1 MNVMGAS
8 IAAAPR
14 RREVPDGDRQG
25 TLGLIGEAR
34 ATGAPTW
41 TPDHAEKAAWLLKI
55 LDRAMDRT
63 AQRKVI
69 TETLGIDK
77 SLLRRQLD
85 GDGHL
90 SVARLGLLGDV
101 FWLAVADE
109 LRIHFGMLD
118 RAELIAQAEALSD
131 RARQLFAQA
140 AQR

>member
-1 MNVMGAS
+1 MATTMP
-8 IAAAPR
+8 AAR
-14 RREVPDGDRQG
+14 RPLEVHSGDRQG

-34 ATGAPTW
+34 TAPSNW
-41 TPDHAEKAAWLLKI
+41 TDEQRQASAWLLGI
-55 LDRAMDRT
+55 IDRAMDRT

-69 TETLGIDK
+69 CATIGVDK

-90 SVARLGLLGDV
+90 SVSRLGLLGDD
-101 FWLAVADE
+101 FWQNVADE
-109 LRIHFGMLD
+109 LRAHFGLFD
-118 RAELIAQAEALSD
+118 KLELIAQAEALSD